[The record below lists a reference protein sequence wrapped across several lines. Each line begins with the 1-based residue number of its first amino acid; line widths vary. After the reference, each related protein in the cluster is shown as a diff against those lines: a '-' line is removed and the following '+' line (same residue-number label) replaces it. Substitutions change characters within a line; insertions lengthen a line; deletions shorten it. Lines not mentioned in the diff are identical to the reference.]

1 MAAKNPY
8 ESAWNQHIPVK
19 EQMKLTGRLMSFAK
33 YYKKQFISA
42 IILSFALAI
51 INIWLP
57 RVIQEFMNG
66 ALAKHNATTA
76 TILGAGLV
84 YALGTIVK
92 AIVQF
97 GSNFTFS
104 MGAERAM
111 EDVRRQLFAKLHTL
125 GMRYFDLTPAGSV
138 VSRVTNDTMTLTDFW
153 NVFMSLLVG
162 IFSIGTALV
171 AMYINNPT
179 AAWIVAAFI
188 PILLLATWLY
198 NRYSSKVYRHM
209 RAKLSE
215 LNAKLNESIEGVSI
229 IQNFEQ
235 QKRVDSEFEDVNND
249 YLDSRRAMIK
259 TNSLLLSSFLNLIY
273 VFALTAV
280 LIHFGI
286 MAETAVVAAGTVYV
300 FSSYIQSFFNPLGN
314 LMDQL
319 QFFQDGV
326 VAGSR
331 IFRILDNKELA
342 PQQNP
347 GADAV
352 VQEGKVEFRHV
363 SFSYDGENEV
373 LHDINFV
380 VKPGETI
387 GLVGHTGSG
396 KSSIINVMMRFY
408 EFYQGQILIDDR
420 DIRDYPIEELRRK
433 LGLVL
438 QDSFLFYGDIAFNI
452 RLFNDKISDDEVK
465 KAAEFVQADSFIE
478 KLPNTY
484 HARVIEGGAQFSSGQ
499 RQLISFARTVA
510 ADPKILVLDEAT
522 ANIDTETETL
532 IQDGLRKLRQGR
544 TTIAIAH
551 RLSTIRDASQIL
563 VLDKGR
569 IVEAGT
575 HDELLAQKGKY
586 YNMYQL
592 QMGKGDLS
600 QD

>member
-1 MAAKNPY
+1 MASKNPY
-8 ESAWNQHIPVK
+8 ESAWNQHLPVK
-19 EQMKLTGRLMSFAK
+19 EQLKITGRLLGFAR
-33 YYKKQFISA
+33 YYKKQFIGA
-42 IILSFALAI
+42 IVMSFALAI
-51 INIWLP
+51 INILLP

-66 ALAKHNATTA
+66 SLAKHNATTA
-76 TILGAGLV
+76 VILGVGLV
-84 YALGTIVK
+84 YAIGTIIK

-97 GSNFTFS
+97 CSNFFFS

-111 EDVRRQLFAKLHTL
+111 EDVRRQLFAKLHSL

-162 IFSIGTALV
+162 VFSIITALV
-171 AMYINNPT
+171 AMYANNHT

-188 PILLLATWLY
+188 PILLLVTWAY

-215 LNAKLNESIEGVSI
+215 LNAKLNESIEGVEI
-229 IQNFEQ
+229 IQNFQQ
-235 QKRVDSEFEDVNND
+235 QKRVDSEFESVNND

-286 MAETAVVAAGTVYV
+286 MAQTAVVAAGTIYV

-331 IFRILDNKELA
+331 IFHILDSQELA
-342 PQQNP
+342 PKQNP
-347 GADAV
+347 DANAV

-373 LHDINFV
+373 LHDISFI

-408 EFYQGQILIDDR
+408 EFYHGEILIDDR
-420 DIRDYPIEELRRK
+420 DIRDYPIAELRRK

-452 RLFNDKISDDEVK
+452 RLFNEKISDADVK

-478 KLPNTY
+478 KLPNKY

-575 HDELLAQKGKY
+575 HEELLAQKGRY
-586 YNMYQL
+586 YDMYRL
-592 QMGKGDLS
+592 QMGEHVDI
-600 QD
+600 D